1 MKKILYSLFF
11 VFICCQYNTASTA
24 PHAQE
29 QFLKANEFYKQGKY
43 EEAYQRYLAVPSKSA
58 FVHYNLGNCA
68 YKLTRYGQALVHWR
82 RAEMCWG
89 IFNREDLLSNIELVK
104 NKLGLSIQ
112 KDKKSKDK
120 EGPGA
125 EIAHIWQGANAFVG
139 SFVCSASLFF
149 FQFLFLLVWLLLL
162 LYIRYFYKLHLNS
175 IFFLLIFMCGSSVC
189 LLVSKYIM
197 ISKIYGVVVSGQ
209 AKLFSGPGK
218 TYQELGKIR
227 EGQEGVIKKKSE
239 DFYKV
244 NVGGKSGWV
253 NKDSVESL

>member
-1 MKKILYSLFF
+1 MKKILYGLFF
-11 VFICCQYNTASTA
+11 VFVCCQYNTISTA

-29 QFLKANEFYKQGKY
+29 QFFKANEFYKQGKY
-43 EEAYQRYLAVPSKSA
+43 EEAYRGYLVVPSKSA

-112 KDKKSKDK
+112 KDKKSKNK

-125 EIAHIWQGANAFVG
+125 GIAYLWQRINVFVE
-139 SFVCSASLFF
+139 SFIRSASLFF
-149 FQFLFLLVWLLLL
+149 FQLLFLFVWLFLLI
-162 LYIRYFYKLHLNS
+162 YIRYFHKLHFNS

-189 LLVSKYIM
+189 LLISKYI
-197 ISKIYGVVVSGQ
+197 ILSKIYGIVVSGEV
-209 AKLFSGPGK
+209 KLFSGPGK

-227 EGQEGVIKKKSE
+227 EGQEGVIEKKSG

-244 NVGGKSGWV
+244 NMGEKSGWV